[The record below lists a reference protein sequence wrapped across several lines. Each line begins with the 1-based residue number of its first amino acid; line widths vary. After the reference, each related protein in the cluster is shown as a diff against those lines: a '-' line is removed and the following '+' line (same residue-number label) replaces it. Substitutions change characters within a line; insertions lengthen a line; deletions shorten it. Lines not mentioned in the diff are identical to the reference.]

1 MWRGTQVCVRWRAAH
16 DEKIFA
22 LRVPH
27 GLVPRELPR
36 IPARF
41 PKVRRA
47 SACLLLR
54 APLGF
59 TQSRTGCRN

>member
-16 DEKIFA
+16 DEKLVA
-22 LRVPH
+22 LRVP
-27 GLVPRELPR
+27 LESVPRELPR

-47 SACLLLR
+47 SACFVAAGTLR
-54 APLGF
+54 VHSVGGWR
-59 TQSRTGCRN
+59 S